1 MTTWFFFANSQAN
14 NNKMRELLCF
24 GTRTDNMTVAGYAAF
39 NMYHSNHSLEKCA
52 FIANRFFAWRSHISI
67 IEKTTRAKQ
76 HGWSWMC
83 ILVEVTWTCN
93 PSLKWTWKSSLLPF
107 HGWPEMI
114 TAKAG
119 HCCIDV
125 FGPWYNLCL
134 MWQAGVKRGKRW
146 CSIKTCRYHWE
157 QSYTVCCDVCL
168 GLVGM
173 VACALQIWNI
183 FWRQKRYRD

>member
-1 MTTWFFFANSQAN
+1 M
-14 NNKMRELLCF
+14 
-24 GTRTDNMTVAGYAAF
+24 
-39 NMYHSNHSLEKCA
+39 
-52 FIANRFFAWRSHISI
+52 ISYLYWKS

-119 HCCIDV
+119 HCCVDV

-146 CSIKTCRYHWE
+146 CSIKTCRCHWE
-157 QSYTVCCDVCL
+157 QSYTVCL
-168 GLVGM
+168 GYVPRFGRDGRLCFTNLVFFLATEA
-173 VACALQIWNI
+173 VSQLKPRVITKYNI
-183 FWRQKRYRD
+183 C